1 MGIYIHHVDSTT
13 LDLKVQVEPLMLR
26 ASPAPAA
33 PAPPMYNL
41 PKPDPIDTTATSYDE
56 DLISN
61 LQYMCL
67 GVVFGILGT
76 LLYWRCARSH

>member
-1 MGIYIHHVDSTT
+1 MGIYMHHVDSTT

-41 PKPDPIDTTATSYDE
+41 TKPDPIDTS
-56 DLISN
+56 
-61 LQYMCL
+61 
-67 GVVFGILGT
+67 
-76 LLYWRCARSH
+76 